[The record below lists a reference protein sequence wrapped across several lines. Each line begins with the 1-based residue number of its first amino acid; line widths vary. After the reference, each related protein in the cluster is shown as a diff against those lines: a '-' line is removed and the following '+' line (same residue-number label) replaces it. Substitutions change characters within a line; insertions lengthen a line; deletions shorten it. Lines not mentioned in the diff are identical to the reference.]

1 MALHVGFRRSCSA
14 VLRCLPN
21 VLDGRP
27 VLMVAGGTTKLPV
40 ATLRATFGEKYPYEE
55 PFPYEEWPFHSMA
68 FAQDYTEWRFNE
80 NTKVVIVDGNI
91 GVGKTEFARRLAER
105 FDLKFFPPTREKQ
118 LFMHTEGYNFD
129 TRGLDPL
136 LPEGVRSYDL
146 KKFYSDPHPE
156 RGLVGRLQLMW
167 YKEKFMDYLLALRH
181 LTNTGQ
187 GVVLARSVYSDIV
200 FTDALLRMGW
210 VTDNFKKYYTK
221 YRDNTICE
229 VFAPHL
235 HIYLDAPV
243 KVLRERINKR
253 NKPFE
258 VGSRNL
264 TDEYLEAID
273 YVYKEIY
280 LPETRKK
287 GAVVEVDWT
296 EVGDDVDMD
305 MIAIELQSVTLQ
317 GIDNDDPMF
326 GDWVRISEDEWTEF
340 RKNVEDEQWR
350 ESLFHLP
357 YPWYC
362 DELMPSSQDM
372 QTLGQFRETHP
383 MYKYKQGRAPE
394 FGHNSNWKFQNYLN
408 VISAKLPETIDLR
421 KIFTRS

>member
-1 MALHVGFRRSCSA
+1 MALQAGIRRSCST

-21 VLDGRP
+21 VLDSH
-27 VLMVAGGTTKLPV
+27 LAFAGGTTKLPI
-40 ATLRATFGEKYPYEE
+40 ASLRATFGEKYPYEK
-55 PFPYEEWPFHSMA
+55 PFPYEEWPLHYFS
-68 FAQDYTEWRFNE
+68 FCQDYTEWRFNE
-80 NTKVVIVDGNI
+80 NTKVVVVDGNI
-91 GVGKTEFARRLAER
+91 AVGKTEFAKQLAQR

-118 LFMHTEGYNFD
+118 LFMLQQSGYNCDARGFD
-129 TRGLDPL
+129 SL
-136 LPEGVRSYDL
+136 LPEGIQSYDL

-156 RGLVGRLQLMW
+156 HGVVGCLQLMW
-167 YKEKFMDYLLALRH
+167 YREKFMDYLLALRH

-200 FTDALLRMGW
+200 FVDALMRMGW
-210 VTDNFKKYYTK
+210 LSENFKEYYTK
-221 YRDNTICE
+221 YRDNSICE

-253 NKPFE
+253 NMPFE

-280 LPETRKK
+280 LPEARKK

-305 MIAIELQSVTLQ
+305 MIAIELQHLKLE
-317 GIDNDDPMF
+317 GIDKDDPMF
-326 GDWVRISEDEWTEF
+326 GDWARICEDEWTDF
-340 RKNVEDEQWR
+340 RWNVENPHWR
-350 ESLFHLP
+350 DSLFDVPH
-357 YPWYC
+357 PWHC
-362 DELMPSSQDM
+362 DEIMPSSEDM
-372 QTLGQFRETHP
+372 QNLVQFTETHP
-383 MYKYKQGRAPE
+383 LFNYKPGWAPE
-394 FGHNSNWKFQNYLN
+394 FGHKSYWKFRNPLSY
-408 VISAKLPETIDLR
+408 IIAKIPENIDLR
-421 KIFTRS
+421 KIFTKS